1 MSLKTVIGSI
11 IQFFKD
17 VRTVNRDKATRIIE
31 FEVMELE
38 NIFSLTLFG
47 SFTGMP
53 SPPVH
58 ITLQLLPSMQEQLV
72 LMFNR
77 VATARDALGELG
89 DILGEP

>member
-1 MSLKTVIGSI
+1 MNLEIVWGTI

-17 VRTVNRDKATRIIE
+17 VGSVNRDKATRIIE
-31 FEVMELE
+31 FEALELE
-38 NIFSLTLFG
+38 NIFALTLFG

-58 ITLQLLPSMQEQLV
+58 ITLQLLPLMQEQLV

-77 VATARDALGELG
+77 VATSRDALGELG